1 MLICS
6 CGRVAL
12 ENFDIYKDIA
22 ERTQGDI
29 YVGVV
34 GPVRTGKS
42 TFIKK
47 FMELMVIPNIE
58 NPHKKDRAKDEL
70 PQSGSGKSIHTTE
83 PKFVP
88 NEAVEIQFEDGVKFK
103 VRMVDCVGYI
113 VKNALGYTEADAP
126 KMVSTP
132 WHDYEIPFEQ
142 AAEIGTKKV
151 ITDHSTIGI
160 VVTTDGSITGLDR
173 EDYVDAEERVI
184 KELKEINKPFI
195 IVLNTVNPNS
205 EESKDLGRELEEK
218 YDVPVKVMDVMNI
231 GNNEITEIFDTVL
244 REFPVK
250 EINIDMPQWM
260 ESLNS
265 SHWLKVN
272 IMTIL
277 KAMCK
282 DIYKVRDVKRCLDAF
297 KGIEFLSD
305 IKVKEMNMGEGTSCV
320 DINPKHELFYKI
332 LGEICNTDIKNE
344 NDLLS
349 IMESFYK
356 AKIEYDKVEEALK
369 EVNETGYGL
378 VAPQLTEMKLEEP
391 EIVKKGNQYGVK
403 LKASAP
409 SLHLIKADI
418 ETEIQPIMG
427 SEKQS
432 EEFYKSILEQFEN
445 DPSQIWQSN
454 MFGKS
459 LEELVKEGLQNK
471 LYKMPEDVQIK
482 LQKTLQKIINEG
494 NGGLICIII

>member
-1 MLICS
+1 M
-6 CGRVAL
+6 
-12 ENFDIYKDIA
+12 ENFDIYRDIA

-42 TFIKK
+42 TFIKR

-58 NPHKKDRAKDEL
+58 NPHKKERAKDEL

-88 NEAVEIQFEDGVKFK
+88 NEAVEIRFEGGTRFK
-103 VRMVDCVGYI
+103 VRMVDCVGYV
-113 VKNALGYTEADAP
+113 VKNSLGYNEENAP

-132 WHDYEIPFEQ
+132 WFDYEIPFEQ
-142 AAEIGTKKV
+142 AAEIGTRKV

-160 VVTTDGSITGLDR
+160 VVTTDGSITGLNR
-173 EDYVDAEERVI
+173 SDYMEAEERVVN
-184 KELKEINKPFI
+184 ELKAINKPFI
-195 IVLNTVNPNS
+195 ILLNSLNPNGQ
-205 EESKDLGRELEEK
+205 ETAELQRDLEDK
-218 YDVPVKVMDVMNI
+218 YDVPVAIMDVMNMD
-231 GNNEITEIFDTVL
+231 EKDITNIFESVL
-244 REFPVK
+244 KEFPVK
-250 EINIDMPQWM
+250 EINIDMPQWI
-260 ESLNS
+260 ENLSAK
-265 SHWLKVN
+265 HWLKVN
-272 IMTIL
+272 FMTIL

-282 DIYKVRDVKRCLDAF
+282 DIFKVRDIKKCLEAF
-297 KGIEFLSD
+297 SGIEFLSN
-305 IKVKEMNMGEGTSCV
+305 IKIKEMNMGDGTSSIE
-320 DINPKHELFYKI
+320 INPKQELFYKI
-332 LGEICNTDIKNE
+332 LGEVCNTEIKNE

-349 IMESFYK
+349 MMESFYK
-356 AKIEYDKVEEALK
+356 AKIEYDKIAEALK
-369 EVNETGYGL
+369 DVNETGYGL

-391 EIVKKGNQYGVK
+391 EIVKKGSQYGVK

-418 ETEIQPIMG
+418 ETEVQPIMG

-471 LYKMPEDVQIK
+471 LYKMPEDVQFK

-494 NGGLICIII
+494 NGGLICIIL